1 MVELSSASADDD
13 NLLQFYVD
21 SDRLGAVRRTVLI
34 SLPINVILGTIA
46 MLVAI
51 NAGRTAPAVLWFA
64 ASSVA
69 NGLRFLLCRAP
80 LPNIFPQS
88 GGGREIQTIATQLRL
103 HVLTAGLSGLVWA
116 FIPVLCDGLTS
127 PETLFYLTIMC
138 GITAGAVV
146 HGFAFARIPISFII
160 PPLLSVAGCLVY
172 AGNFDRYALA
182 AAVVL
187 YFGALVRGAL
197 ESEKL
202 FVEMTRLKNRATA
215 MARSLEAAHLNA
227 TEIANEMRHRA
238 SHDLL
243 TKLLNR
249 RGFTLEAQNKFI
261 APHRPLCLMMLDLD
275 GFKAINDAFG
285 HKMGDRVLMEV
296 ATRLRETV
304 PDQAIVARLGGDE
317 FAVLYDP
324 RLVDET
330 PDILATRLVTAMT
343 IPFASFD
350 AGRIGVSIGI
360 YESEH
365 DEIDHMLVCADAALY
380 SAKNK
385 GHNQHYIFDDE
396 LRSVMEM
403 KRDVE
408 RDLAAAISDGLL
420 QVWYQ
425 PIVASDGQTLDTVEA
440 LLRWNHPRHGW
451 VSPPE
456 VMSVASFSGQL
467 EPLMRFVLDESCSMI
482 RTLQAFGLDHV
493 RVAMNVSP
501 RQMTQIA
508 VDELILTQL
517 RSLDLPTA
525 MLEVEIT
532 EETAV
537 DIRAVQHKLH
547 NLTQAGIRIA
557 IDDFGVGYSSLASLR
572 QLNAT
577 RVKIDRSFIA
587 NITTSDG
594 DQALVKTII
603 SLGQSLGIEVV
614 AEGVETDLEVR
625 QLRRLGCGL
634 LQGYYFGKPMPI
646 SGISNWIGKLETKPR
661 NSHTTIGIF

>member
-1 MVELSSASADDD
+1 MAELSSASADDD
-13 NLLQFYVD
+13 RLLQFYVD

-34 SLPINVILGTIA
+34 SIPINVILGTIA
-46 MLVAI
+46 MFVAI

-64 ASSVA
+64 AASVA

-80 LPNIFPQS
+80 LPNTFPQS
-88 GGGREIQTIATQLRL
+88 GGGREVQTIATQLRL

-202 FVEMTRLKNRATA
+202 FLEMTRLKNRATA
-215 MARSLEAAHLNA
+215 MARSLEAANLNA

-249 RGFTLEAQNKFI
+249 RGFALEAQNRFI
-261 APHRPLCLMMLDLD
+261 AQRRPLCLMMLDLD

-296 ATRLRETV
+296 ATRLRQTV

-324 RLVDET
+324 RLVEET

-385 GHNQHYIFDDE
+385 GRNQHYIFDDE

-408 RDLAAAISDGLL
+408 RDLAAAIADGLL
-420 QVWYQ
+420 QVWFQ
-425 PIVASDGQTLDTVEA
+425 PIVTSDGRTLDTVEA

-451 VSPPE
+451 ISPPE

-467 EPLMRFVLDESCSMI
+467 EPLMRFVLNESCSMI
-482 RTLQAFGLDHV
+482 RTLQAFGLDRV

-517 RSLDLPTA
+517 RSLDLPAA

-594 DQALVKTII
+594 DQALVKAII

-646 SGISNWIGKLETKPR
+646 SDISNWITKLETRPR
-661 NSHTTIGIF
+661 NPHTTIGIF